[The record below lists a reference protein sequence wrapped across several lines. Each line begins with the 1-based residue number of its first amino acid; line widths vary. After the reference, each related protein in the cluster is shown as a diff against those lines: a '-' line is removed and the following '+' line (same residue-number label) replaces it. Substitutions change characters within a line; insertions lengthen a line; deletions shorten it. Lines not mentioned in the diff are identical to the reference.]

1 MDGTNYKQFTMSMF
15 AKKEDL
21 YKAKAEYYQSVAE
34 SMELALKEIA
44 ALPSELQDECCCIA
58 LSAIDRWG

>member
-1 MDGTNYKQFTMSMF
+1 MNHEQFTMSMF

-21 YKAKAEYYQSVAE
+21 YKAKASYYEGVAK

-44 ALPSELQDECCCIA
+44 ALPAYRQDECCCIA
-58 LSAIDRWG
+58 LGEIDTWD